1 MGCQDLQ
8 LGLSVHS
15 DGASGAGVRWQAGGP
30 FLPPLSVSISEEIK
44 DPQ

>member
-1 MGCQDLQ
+1 MGCQDPQ
-8 LGLSVHS
+8 LGLFVHS

-30 FLPPLSVSISEEIK
+30 ALPPFSVSISKEVK